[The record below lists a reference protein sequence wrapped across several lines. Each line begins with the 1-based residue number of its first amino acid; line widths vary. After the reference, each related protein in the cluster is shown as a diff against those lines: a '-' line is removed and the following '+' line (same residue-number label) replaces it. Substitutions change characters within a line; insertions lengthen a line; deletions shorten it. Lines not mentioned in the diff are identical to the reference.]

1 MKSRVV
7 DGMERDSPLEVA
19 PGLPKRGATKWTAIV
34 ERWLSDHLD
43 GVALLVV
50 AAGFGVRLVVASR
63 SYLNPDEA
71 LDYLLIN
78 QPSALLAYKASLGN
92 AHPPLLY
99 LLIYFWHFLGRSE
112 LMLRLP
118 SVLAGTA
125 FCWVTFKWIR
135 IVFGKAAS
143 LIGVTFAAFS
153 PALIALSAEL
163 RPYAVLLF
171 FMGGALYFL
180 ERAFEEKSVR
190 GIWYFSVFL
199 YLAILTHYSAVFFVA
214 AVGIY
219 SLVRFLDSMF
229 SRPILVAWAIGQAG
243 ALAIYGLLYATHV
256 SKIKKDEMALWA
268 SPMDNAYFHAGRG
281 SLLTFTRQRTWDI
294 FHFMFGQRYISVA
307 MFLVFAVGVAFL
319 LVRDVV
325 SRRGNRRPDY
335 SGILLLLPFVAVW
348 SAALAGIYP
357 YSGSRHT
364 IFLAPFA
371 IAAASFLLAAIYGQ
385 KLWAGLLIAA
395 LIVGASNTS
404 AETFEPF
411 IKKEDQSRTLMTGAM
426 NYIHQSIPRSETILV
441 DYQSSL
447 PLTYYLCGPKAAAQI
462 EPSQDEF
469 VRFRCDGYSIVS
481 TKYDVYKLTPGNFP
495 AQFEEMARTEGLEP
509 GDRVWVF
516 QNGWGANLDT
526 ELPSHFQKFRCL
538 SPTSFGANLTVI
550 PFLVGPDWLP
560 ASPATNCPSPAFNSV
575 VSSGRVAQP

>member
-1 MKSRVV
+1 
-7 DGMERDSPLEVA
+7 MERDAPLEAA
-19 PGLPKRGATKWTAIV
+19 PGKPKRDATSWTGVV
-34 ERWLSDHLD
+34 ERWLNDHLD

-50 AAGFGVRLVVASR
+50 AAGFGVGLFVASR

-125 FCWVTFKWIR
+125 FCWVTFKWVR
-135 IVFGKAAS
+135 NVFGKAAS
-143 LIGVTFAAFS
+143 LIGVIFAAFS

-171 FMGGALYFL
+171 FVGAALYFL
-180 ERAFEEKSVR
+180 DRGFQKTSVSD
-190 GIWYFSVFL
+190 IWYFSIFL
-199 YLAILTHYSAVFFVA
+199 SLAILTHYSAVFFAA

-219 SLVRFLDSMF
+219 SLVRIVDSKFPRRM
-229 SRPILVAWAIGQAG
+229 LVAWAIGQAG
-243 ALAIYGLLYATHV
+243 ALAICGFLFASHV
-256 SKIKKDEMALWA
+256 SKIKKGEMALWA
-268 SPMDNAYFHAGRG
+268 SPMDNAYFHPGRG
-281 SLLTFTRQRTWDI
+281 SLLTFTRLRTWDI
-294 FHFMFGQRYISVA
+294 FHFLFAQRYIAEA
-307 MFLVFAVGVAFL
+307 MFLVFAVGVAIL
-319 LVRDVV
+319 LVRDIV
-325 SRRGNRRPDY
+325 SRRRNRRPGY
-335 SGILLLLPFVAVW
+335 SGILLLLPFIAVW

-395 LIVGASNTS
+395 LIMGASNTS

-411 IKKEDQSRTLMTGAM
+411 IKEEDQSRALMTGAM
-426 NYIHQSIPRSETILV
+426 NYVHQSIPRSEVIFV

-447 PLTYYLCGPKAAAQI
+447 PLTYYLCGPKAAVQL
-462 EPSQDEF
+462 EPSEDEF
-469 VRFRCDGYSIVS
+469 NRFRCDGYSIVS
-481 TKYDVYKLTPGNFP
+481 TNYDLYKLTPDNFP
-495 AQFEEMARTEGLEP
+495 AQFEKMARIEGLKP
-509 GDRVWVF
+509 GDRVWIF
-516 QNGWGANLDT
+516 QNGWGSNLDT
-526 ELPSHFQKFRCL
+526 QLPWYSPKFRCL
-538 SPTSFGANLTVI
+538 SPASFGANLTVI

-560 ASPATNCPSPAFNSV
+560 ATPATSCALPAFNSV
-575 VSSGRVAQP
+575 VSSGPVAQP